1 MRALVRELRIVILLL
16 PPYEKN
22 LGCPQPL
29 VKVAFERMRA
39 WGMPR
44 VYLSSVLSFVVCP
57 SSAVC

>member
-1 MRALVRELRIVILLL
+1 MRTLVRELCIVILLL

-29 VKVAFERMRA
+29 VKAAFERVHV
-39 WGMPR
+39 WGVPCA
-44 VYLSSVLSFVVCP
+44 YLSSVLSFVVCP